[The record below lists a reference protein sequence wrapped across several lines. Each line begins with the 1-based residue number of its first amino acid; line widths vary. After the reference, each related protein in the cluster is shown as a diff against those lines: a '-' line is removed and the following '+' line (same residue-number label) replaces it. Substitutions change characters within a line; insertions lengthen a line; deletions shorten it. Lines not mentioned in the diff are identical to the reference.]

1 MLDPMLEMQL
11 WVQSDNPD
19 YQKAVA
25 ERLEELRANGE
36 AAKLEP
42 IVSERERLGRE
53 WREAERIRL
62 AEEKRAEKKRRKA
75 ERVELKELEAAG
87 EAEEA
92 KELRSKL
99 RARRKYRAK
108 KRENAR
114 AFAVKLGCCED
125 REQFKKDLF
134 DGLVSLVPQEKA
146 EVVLCAEPP
155 KEVGHLSD
163 SEVWNGYEWERD

>member
-1 MLDPMLEMQL
+1 MLEMQL

-25 ERLEELRANGE
+25 ERLEEMRVKGE
-36 AAKLEP
+36 EA
-42 IVSERERLGRE
+42 RRLGRQ
-53 WREAERIRL
+53 REL
-62 AEEKRAEKKRRKA
+62 A
-75 ERVELKELEAAG
+75 
-87 EAEEA
+87 
-92 KELRSKL
+92 
-99 RARRKYRAK
+99 
-108 KRENAR
+108 RES
-114 AFAVKLGCCED
+114 D